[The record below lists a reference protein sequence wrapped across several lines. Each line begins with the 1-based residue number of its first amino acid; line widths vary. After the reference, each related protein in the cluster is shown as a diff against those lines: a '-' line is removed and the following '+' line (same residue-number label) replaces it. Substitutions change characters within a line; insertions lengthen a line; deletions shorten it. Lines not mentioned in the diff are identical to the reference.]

1 MLRSILRTTATAA
14 KSHRTTSVDLRIS
27 AVSVTASSRTFAAG
41 QHRKK
46 LNLRPDIKPDNAPS
60 GAKAAETLNKELR
73 ARALKED
80 EKDKSVDV
88 GPNGRPLFTSATSI
102 SELTKK
108 DTCTYMK
115 FRREELESV
124 LPEGLPTGMLKEF
137 NDSMRDA
144 LLIRQSFL
152 DLRDNFRR
160 VVDPTLQSNA
170 KGLKTR
176 KQVVLDGA
184 VSCGKS
190 IALAML
196 VNWAR
201 DEGWLVLYVPKGRE
215 WTHGGFFYKNPKT
228 GLWDTPVQAANA
240 LQARKL
246 KSMVSCRVDRQED
259 VITAVQQMEI
269 GWPTNVQHLTHV
281 TFDRF
286 HGFLGLPVEFQVEI
300 PCRVPSAS
308 ISVFGVSAESMQ
320 CSYDTRGN
328 KNSQEEHVRDQLNRG
343 IVPEDIDVHCLAGL
357 IKAWFRELPSGVLD
371 GLSPEQVLQCNM
383 EAEFVELVKHCSTG
397 QLI

>member
-1 MLRSILRTTATAA
+1 MQHHLPAKTPLSSEMLRSILRTTATAA

-170 KGLKTR
+170 KGEMIKDVPQHCRTQNS
-176 KQVVLDGA
+176 KA
-184 VSCGKS
+184 SCIRWG
-190 IALAML
+190 
-196 VNWAR
+196 
-201 DEGWLVLYVPKGRE
+201 Y
-215 WTHGGFFYKNPKT
+215 
-228 GLWDTPVQAANA
+228 
-240 LQARKL
+240 
-246 KSMVSCRVDRQED
+246 RQED

-300 PCRVPSAS
+300 PCR
-308 ISVFGVSAESMQ
+308 AE
-320 CSYDTRGN
+320 GIFLIN
-328 KNSQEEHVRDQLNRG
+328 PENSQEEHVRDQLNRG

>member
-281 TFDRF
+281 TFDLF